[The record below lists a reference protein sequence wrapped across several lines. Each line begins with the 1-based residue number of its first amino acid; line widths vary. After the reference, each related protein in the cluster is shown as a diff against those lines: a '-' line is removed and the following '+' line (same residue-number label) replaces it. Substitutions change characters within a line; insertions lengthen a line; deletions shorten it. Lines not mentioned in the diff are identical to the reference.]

1 MMEEERDRQSA
12 SVGVENDDGESVS
25 PEMSEEPQEENKG
38 AEINERHFPKK
49 KVAIISACLAAV
61 VVIGLIVAFVAV
73 PSYEYGRGM
82 ECLGQGN
89 YQEAKDCF
97 SKSNRDDAGDYI
109 SYCDAMIALA
119 DGDYETALASL
130 DGLDVED
137 SVECRKEAFY
147 GRGRALFESGS
158 LSDARSAFL
167 QAGDY
172 QDASSKAELCQ
183 NALNLLDAEKEYDQG
198 HLGKAQDKFESL
210 PEDFE
215 YKDIS
220 VASRLK
226 TLSDNQ
232 QIVDLCGTWINS
244 GTATGSTKQYWSAGD
259 NRWEGWDLDM
269 TGQYKLEISCI
280 INDDGTI
287 RYKGS
292 AEFEY
297 PTNYS
302 SLSSLVKTSKDKVS
316 FDVTFDGLPDTLYE
330 KDSAE
335 LAYQGGSFALS
346 YNKYDDAYS
355 AHFTYEYSCNV
366 VYDTKTVSN

>member
-25 PEMSEEPQEENKG
+25 PEMSEEPQGENAG
-38 AEINERHFPKK
+38 AEIKEGPFPKK
-49 KVAIISACLAAV
+49 KAAVISACLAAV
-61 VVIGLIVAFVAV
+61 IVIGLIVAFVAV

-97 SKSNRDDAGDYI
+97 SKSNKDDASDYI

-158 LSDARSAFL
+158 LSDARNAFL

-183 NALNLLDAEKEYDQG
+183 NALNLLNAEK
-198 HLGKAQDKFESL
+198 
-210 PEDFE
+210 
-215 YKDIS
+215 
-220 VASRLK
+220 V
-226 TLSDNQ
+226 
-232 QIVDLCGTWINS
+232 
-244 GTATGSTKQYWSAGD
+244 
-259 NRWEGWDLDM
+259 
-269 TGQYKLEISCI
+269 
-280 INDDGTI
+280 
-287 RYKGS
+287 
-292 AEFEY
+292 
-297 PTNYS
+297 S
-302 SLSSLVKTSKDKVS
+302 SKPSW
-316 FDVTFDGLPDTLYE
+316 Y
-330 KDSAE
+330 
-335 LAYQGGSFALS
+335 
-346 YNKYDDAYS
+346 
-355 AHFTYEYSCNV
+355 
-366 VYDTKTVSN
+366 